1 LQFDFDL
8 ILEKWLPS
16 APITRVFMR
25 KFFLFQP
32 LLVFTFLV
40 TSCHT
45 TYQSQS
51 VKYQD
56 YRITQKQPASNEI
69 TALLKPYSDSVNNS
83 MNGVVAVAGMTLE
96 KKQPEGT
103 LGNVLADAML
113 LMAKEK
119 YQTNIDGALIN
130 FGGIRLPSIPS
141 GDIALGKIYEVAP
154 FDNIIVL
161 LKLNGR
167 LLQQL
172 LNHIAAKGGWPC
184 AGMSWQIKNKSAVN
198 IIIAGNALDE
208 NKEYSIA
215 LLDYIANGGD
225 DCEMLKT
232 IPQQNNGYLFR
243 DAVIDYFAKLNKEG
257 KKITASIEK
266 RVTNAE

>member
-1 LQFDFDL
+1 
-8 ILEKWLPS
+8 
-16 APITRVFMR
+16 MR

-32 LLVFTFLV
+32 LFAFLFIV

-45 TYQSQS
+45 TYQPQS
-51 VKYQD
+51 VQYRD
-56 YRITQKQPASNEI
+56 YRITQKQSSSNEMNV
-69 TALLKPYSDSVNNS
+69 LLKPYADSVNNS
-83 MNGVVAVAGMTLE
+83 MSAVIAVAGMILE

-119 YQTNIDGALIN
+119 YQTGIDASLIN
-130 FGGIRLPSIPS
+130 FGGIRLPSIPAGNIS
-141 GDIALGKIYEVAP
+141 LGKIYEVAP

-161 LKLNGR
+161 LKLNGK

-172 LNHIAAKGGWPC
+172 LNHIASKGGWPC
-184 AGMSWQIKNKSAVN
+184 AGMSWQIKNKSAIN
-198 IIIAGNALDE
+198 ISIARNALDE
-208 NKEYSIA
+208 NKEYTIA
-215 LLDYIANGGD
+215 LLDYVANGGD

-243 DAVIDYFAKLNKEG
+243 DAVIDYFTKLNSEG

>member
-1 LQFDFDL
+1 LHFVFDFVL
-8 ILEKWLPS
+8 KKWLPS
-16 APITRVFMR
+16 ALLTRVLMR

-32 LLVFTFLV
+32 LLVFLFIV

-45 TYQSQS
+45 TYQPQS
-51 VKYQD
+51 VQYKD
-56 YRITQKQPASNEI
+56 YRITQKQAASNEI
-69 TALLKPYSDSVNNS
+69 NALLKPYSDSVNNS
-83 MNGVVAVAGMTLE
+83 MNGVVAVAATALE

-113 LMAKEK
+113 VMARGK
-119 YQTNIDGALIN
+119 YQTGIDASFIN
-130 FGGIRLPSIPS
+130 FGGIRLPSIPA
-141 GDIALGKIYEVAP
+141 GNIALGKIYEVAP

-161 LKLNGR
+161 LKLNGKMV
-167 LLQQL
+167 QQL
-172 LNHIAAKGGWPC
+172 LDHVASRGGWPC
-184 AGMSWQIKNKSAVN
+184 AGVSWQIKNKLAVN

-208 NKEYSIA
+208 NKEYTIA

-225 DCEMLKT
+225 DCEMLKP

-243 DAVIDYFAKLNKEG
+243 DAVIDYFTKLNKEG
-257 KKITASIEK
+257 KQITASIEK

>member
-1 LQFDFDL
+1 
-8 ILEKWLPS
+8 
-16 APITRVFMR
+16 MR

-32 LLVFTFLV
+32 VLFFTFLV

-45 TYQSQS
+45 TYQPQS

-56 YRITQKQPASNEI
+56 YRITQKQTSGNEI
-69 TALLKPYSDSVNNS
+69 TALLKPYSDSVNS
-83 MNGVVAVAGMTLE
+83 TMNGVVAIAGITLE

-103 LGNVLADAML
+103 LNNVLADAML
-113 LMAKEK
+113 LMAREK
-119 YQTNIDGALIN
+119 YQTKIDGALIN
-130 FGGIRLPSIPS
+130 FGGIRLPAIPA
-141 GDIALGKIYEVAP
+141 GNIALGKIYEVAP

-161 LKLNGR
+161 LKLNGK

-172 LNHIAAKGGWPC
+172 LDHIASKGGWPC
-184 AGMSWQIKNKSAVN
+184 ARMSWQIKNKMAIN

-208 NKEYSIA
+208 NREYSIA

-225 DCEMLKT
+225 ECDMLKPV
-232 IPQQNNGYLFR
+232 PQQNNGYLFR
-243 DAVIDYFAKLNKEG
+243 DAVIDYFTKLNKEG

>member
-1 LQFDFDL
+1 
-8 ILEKWLPS
+8 
-16 APITRVFMR
+16 MR

-32 LLVFTFLV
+32 LFAFLFIV

-45 TYQSQS
+45 TYQPQS
-51 VKYQD
+51 VQYRD
-56 YRITQKQPASNEI
+56 YRITQKQSSSNEMNV
-69 TALLKPYSDSVNNS
+69 LLKPYADSVNNS
-83 MNGVVAVAGMTLE
+83 MSAVIAVAGMILE

-113 LMAKEK
+113 LMAKGK
-119 YQTNIDGALIN
+119 YQTAIDASLIN
-130 FGGIRLPSIPS
+130 FGGIRLPSIPAGNIS
-141 GDIALGKIYEVAP
+141 LGKIYEVAP

-161 LKLNGR
+161 LKLNGK

-172 LNHIAAKGGWPC
+172 LNHIASKGGWPC
-184 AGMSWQIKNKSAVN
+184 AGMSWQIKNKSAIN
-198 IIIAGNALDE
+198 ISIAGNALDE
-208 NKEYSIA
+208 NKEYTIA
-215 LLDYIANGGD
+215 LLDYVANGGD

-243 DAVIDYFAKLNKEG
+243 DAVIDYFTKFNSEG

-266 RVTNAE
+266 RVTDAE

>member
-1 LQFDFDL
+1 
-8 ILEKWLPS
+8 
-16 APITRVFMR
+16 MR

-32 LLVFTFLV
+32 LLVFIFFV
-40 TSCHT
+40 ISCHT
-45 TYQSQS
+45 SYQPQS

-56 YRITQKQPASNEI
+56 YRITQKQASVNEI
-69 TALLKPYSDSVNNS
+69 TTLLKPYSDSVNNS

-96 KKQPEGT
+96 KKQPEST

-113 LMAKEK
+113 LMAREK
-119 YQTNIDGALIN
+119 YQTDIDGALIN
-130 FGGIRLPSIPS
+130 FGGILLPSIPAGNIS
-141 GDIALGKIYEVAP
+141 LGKIYEVAP

-161 LKLNGR
+161 LKLKGK

-172 LNHIAAKGGWPC
+172 FNHIASKGGWPC
-184 AGMSWQIKNKSAVN
+184 AGMSWQIKNLPAGQAGKLAVN
-198 IIIAGNALDE
+198 IFIAGNALDE
-208 NKEYSIA
+208 NKEYNIA

-225 DCEMLKT
+225 ECEMLKAV
-232 IPQQNNGYLFR
+232 PQQNNGYLFR
-243 DAVIDYFAKLNKEG
+243 DAVIDYFTKLNKEG

>member
-1 LQFDFDL
+1 
-8 ILEKWLPS
+8 
-16 APITRVFMR
+16 MR

-40 TSCHT
+40 ISCHT
-45 TYQSQS
+45 SYQPQS
-51 VKYQD
+51 LKYQD
-56 YRITQKQPASNEI
+56 YRITQKQSSSNEI
-69 TALLKPYSDSVNNS
+69 TTLLKPYSDSVNNS
-83 MNGVVAVAGMTLE
+83 MNGVVAIAGMTLE
-96 KKQPEGT
+96 KKQPEST

-113 LMAKEK
+113 LMAREK
-119 YQTNIDGALIN
+119 YQTDIDGALIN
-130 FGGIRLPSIPS
+130 FGGIRLPSIPAGNIS
-141 GDIALGKIYEVAP
+141 LGKIYEVAP

-161 LKLNGR
+161 LKLKGK

-172 LNHIAAKGGWPC
+172 LNHIAFKGGWPC
-184 AGMSWQIKNKSAVN
+184 AGMSWRIKNLSAGQAGKLAVN
-198 IIIAGNALDE
+198 IFIAGNALDE
-208 NKEYSIA
+208 NKEYNIA

-225 DCEMLKT
+225 ECEMLKA

-243 DAVIDYFAKLNKEG
+243 DAVIDYFTKLNKEG